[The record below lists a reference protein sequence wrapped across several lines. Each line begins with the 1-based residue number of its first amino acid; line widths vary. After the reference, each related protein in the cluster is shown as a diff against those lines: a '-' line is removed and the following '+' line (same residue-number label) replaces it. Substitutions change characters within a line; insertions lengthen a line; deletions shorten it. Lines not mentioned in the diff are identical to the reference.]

1 MEVVFLRERR
11 RQSDSHRQ
19 RHFNKAW
26 MERKRRECERQARKR
41 RYTCNNKQLLHLE
54 NDRRRAGTRCAYLL
68 SNKINPAFQNRVF
81 NKAKTHE
88 SRLRRTK
95 NSRGKDWVTEIMNN
109 RDNIQLVE
117 SQWAIH
123 VCTWRLFRDSLDKHK
138 VAVLTPSLEHQRV
151 SRLCW
156 RVVWHQV
163 RTPEWVCFLGL

>member
-68 SNKINPAFQNRVF
+68 FNKINPAFQNRVF

-95 NSRGKDWVTEIMNN
+95 NRRGKDWVNN

-117 SQWAIH
+117 SP
-123 VCTWRLFRDSLDKHK
+123 RLHMTSVQRLARQAQGRCSDSIFRTS
-138 VAVLTPSLEHQRV
+138 EGQ
-151 SRLCW
+151 
-156 RVVWHQV
+156 
-163 RTPEWVCFLGL
+163 